1 MSWAPQG
8 NGWTG
13 APAAQ
18 DELALRLGQLALR
31 AGAGSDPS
39 HLVSMGM
46 HPPALASEHL
56 LSQARQRQLYQGPRV
71 HGLPVQPG
79 VNMPNMKPARLP
91 LGVRGAPT
99 FVPVLNAGLM
109 HAAQLGAGRAGS
121 STAGPVL
128 GTDRYKGNA
137 AQGIGSQ
144 SSQQHHQAA
153 LLALVQNQL
162 AAAHMQ
168 QQGYAGTIPAVPSV
182 VQQAPIYG
190 HNRATAAANQANMIA
205 AATATAAAQVAS
217 MQNAATLAAR
227 TSVGTSHA
235 KQQMLGADLSGMG
248 QQHWGANGLSQGVAH
263 GTGGLQNGLQGSWGS
278 QLSLAG
284 SNGVQLQQLAPGM
297 GLGHRVGSAL
307 NNSVAELRLGNLG
320 HLGVLGQGI
329 TSQACPMTDG
339 SLQTAGLYA
348 PSIMASAPILPI
360 LGEDLAKPNVQ
371 HNQGVLPGIAP
382 GALRLMQ
389 SAPSALQSAASL
401 DSSSVKSCE
410 TGMTVG
416 STASGSPKLTLAS
429 DAQKLKAADS
439 AATSVPMAALDVS
452 TLTQA
457 QVNAL
462 VSARAQTEEIQLLAA
477 QFGLLGRP
485 AGGSSAVSGGTAVG
499 VATSSAAATAVGGGP
514 HRERDMSTL
523 KTLGQMLAR
532 TGNTVESA
540 VQTGLLGGCNAE
552 DVKVVWEAYAAE
564 LVGMKQAASL
574 GSAWSRE
581 LPKGRHLGTSV
592 LPTSNLVEQPTA
604 SENLGGV
611 IGDKREAPS
620 QVADQSV
627 ALQSSAAA
635 GSTTVVTPSLSSAP
649 SDTVNQTAQEEEEE
663 PNWDEVFENE
673 EKLVP
678 SHVISAVN
686 DSAADILAAGLK
698 VPSEGAFNAFSY
710 GFFGGAGDCGGE
722 LLEDSLEDLQK
733 PTGGDSD
740 FDSGKQNPAVWE
752 TLAQEGEELHSE
764 LVDDSLTVDA
774 EKERKHGLTI
784 MGCDETRFQKMEDA
798 ALAK

>member
-8 NGWTG
+8 NGWAS

-39 HLVSMGM
+39 HLVSTGG
-46 HPPALASEHL
+46 HPPAQASASEHL

-71 HGLPVQPG
+71 QGMPVQPG
-79 VNMPNMKPARLP
+79 VNMPKPARLA

-99 FVPVLNAGLM
+99 SVPVLNAGLM
-109 HAAQLGAGRAGS
+109 HAAQLGLGRVGNSA
-121 STAGPVL
+121 AGPVL
-128 GTDRYKGNA
+128 GRDRYTGSA
-137 AQGIGSQ
+137 PQGIVSP
-144 SSQQHHQAA
+144 SNQQHQQAA

-168 QQGYAGTIPAVPSV
+168 QQGYA
-182 VQQAPIYG
+182 
-190 HNRATAAANQANMIA
+190 
-205 AATATAAAQVAS
+205 
-217 MQNAATLAAR
+217 AR
-227 TSVGTSHA
+227 TSVGASNPKRH
-235 KQQMLGADLSGMG
+235 MLGADLSSLG
-248 QQHWGANGLSQGVAH
+248 QQHWGANGLAQGVAH
-263 GTGGLQNGLQGSWGS
+263 GAGVLQNGLQGSWGS

-284 SNGVQLQQLAPGM
+284 TNGAQLRQLARGV
-297 GLGHRVGSAL
+297 GLGHGVGPAL
-307 NNSVAELRLGNLG
+307 NNTVAELGVGNLG

-329 TSQACPMTDG
+329 TSQASPMAG
-339 SLQTAGLYA
+339 GGLQTAGLFA
-348 PSIMASAPILPI
+348 PSIMASAPMLPI
-360 LGEDLAKPNVQ
+360 LGEDLTKPNVQ
-371 HNQGVLPGIAP
+371 QKQGVLPGIAP
-382 GALRLMQ
+382 GGLRLMQ

-401 DSSSVKSCE
+401 DSVKSCE
-410 TGMTVG
+410 TGMTMG
-416 STASGSPKLTLAS
+416 STAGGSPKLRLAS

-439 AATSVPMAALDVS
+439 AASSAPMAALDVS

-462 VSARAQTEEIQLLAA
+462 VSAHAQTEEIRLLAA

-485 AGGSSAVSGGTAVG
+485 AGASPAVSSGPAVG
-499 VATSSAAATAVGGGP
+499 VPSSSTAPTAAGGST
-514 HRERDMSTL
+514 HRERDVSTL

-564 LVGMKQAASL
+564 LTGMKQAASL
-574 GSAWSRE
+574 GSTWSME

-592 LPTSNLVEQPTA
+592 LPTSNLVAQPTA
-604 SENLGGV
+604 SENVGGV

-620 QVADQSV
+620 QVADQPV
-627 ALQSSAAA
+627 MLQSSAAA
-635 GSTTVVTPSLSSAP
+635 ESTSAGAPALSSAQREIA
-649 SDTVNQTAQEEEEE
+649 NQTAREEEVEEE

-678 SHVISAVN
+678 SQVISAVN
-686 DSAADILAAGLK
+686 DSAADLLTAGLK

-710 GFFGGAGDCGGE
+710 GFFGGAVDCGGE

-733 PTGGDSD
+733 PEGGDSD
-740 FDSGKQNPAVWE
+740 VGNGKQSPAVWE
-752 TLAQEGEELHSE
+752 TLAQEWEELDSE
-764 LVDDSLTVDA
+764 L
-774 EKERKHGLTI
+774 EKPS
-784 MGCDETRFQKMEDA
+784 
-798 ALAK
+798 